1 LTFLFFYVIIYPEK
15 RKGDKKMKIIN
26 KPALSLTDEEKALLL
41 KVIELFEEIEK
52 KDTNG
57 DLTDLILNYREVG
70 NFNDLATLIDEIV
83 VSAEE
88 NE

>member
-1 LTFLFFYVIIYPEK
+1 
-15 RKGDKKMKIIN
+15 MKIIN

>member
-1 LTFLFFYVIIYPEK
+1 
-15 RKGDKKMKIIN
+15 MKIIN
-26 KPALSLTDEEKALLL
+26 KPTLNLTNEEKALLL

-52 KDTNG
+52 EDVNG
-57 DLTDLILNYREVG
+57 DLADFILNYREIS
-70 NFNDLATLIDEIV
+70 NFNDLVILIDEIV